1 MTLLTGAVRQPRFWL
16 RLLVLVAVP
25 LMVTLLL
32 GQQAWAAPAPE
43 DPCKPNHSIPNLE
56 CEPPPPPKNLGKVL
70 GIFDV
75 VDENGVPLSAY
86 GLNVDQGGT
95 LDVISKIIAF
105 LIGLGFNVIKV
116 VIGFACWLVDWAL
129 GFGLAK
135 ALLNPVS
142 DIAGTI
148 RAQVID
154 NLGLPGLFLMIVALW
169 GGYHILF
176 KRRSKGWSEI
186 AMSLVIA
193 SIAGVTLADPG
204 RVLIGNA
211 DDSGVLGTTKQ
222 FSMHIADVVLDDMCK
237 TPPAPPPGEEPKKR
251 EDLSTTCTDEAKK
264 SSEAQAVSRPITD
277 GLVDAFVQRPV
288 WVLYTGKPIDSACS
302 DAYGKSVLVRYNFN
316 RLVMP
321 KLIEEQKDKEDGWLN
336 GLREV
341 FSEAFSLDGLTDSLL
356 LATGNPWAIY
366 TVIEGEQQEAV
377 EKLKNVAVNHDA
389 WKQYVVP
396 ADAQVKEKCGGAEGP
411 VEDQQI
417 AASVDN
423 LISVWF
429 IAIAAIIVVCLVLA
443 VSITFLVSQ
452 VWMAVEVIRAQPALV
467 AGILPGGGR
476 TVMWNWVAGVFRVVL
491 AIFLSVMFLVFFLV
505 MVIAL
510 LNADTGEVM
519 TVKFLAIDFLA
530 LAFLMFR
537 KKVTAAAKTIS
548 KNLGDK
554 LNSST
559 GGGGASVFNGAA
571 SGGPKALDQ
580 LKNDAS
586 TLSSVGR
593 GARRL
598 WAGKPGG
605 GAGGGG
611 GQAGGDGTAGKPK
624 KNLKQRVQGAVKL
637 GTQVAAAVGT
647 GGTTAAVQATAKTA
661 LKNRLKNAAKKRL
674 EKNRVGRATL
684 ATART
689 GRYLGKEAPI
699 TRSRFR
705 NAVAA
710 ERRNLEDASR
720 PPADNSA
727 RRTRD
732 AQRDA
737 SRRMRDA
744 RSQTRDG
751 GQRLNGAVNGRRSQQ
766 RNQRRSSGSSG
777 SSGGGRGLNNRPG
790 RAGGGRGR

>member
-25 LMVTLLL
+25 LMVTMLL
-32 GQQAWAAPAPE
+32 GQQAWAAPAPKCDVNAE
-43 DPCKPNHSIPNLE
+43 VPDLYCK
-56 CEPPPPPKNLGKVL
+56 PPPPPENVGKVL

-105 LIGLGFNVIKV
+105 LIGLGFNVIKI

-237 TPPAPPPGEEPKKR
+237 TPPAPAPGEAPKKR

-264 SSEAQAVSRPITD
+264 TSEAQAVSRPITD

-288 WVLYTGKPIDSACS
+288 WVLNTGKPIDSACS
-302 DAYGKSVLVRYNFN
+302 DAYGKSVLLRYNFN
-316 RLVMP
+316 RIIMP
-321 KLIEEQKDKEDGWLN
+321 RLIKEQQKQENEGGWLDQL
-336 GLREV
+336 GAV
-341 FSEAFSLDGLTDSLL
+341 FSEAFSLDGLTDGLL

-366 TVIEGEQQEAV
+366 TVITGEQQEAV
-377 EKLKNVAVNHDA
+377 ERLKEVAKKQPA
-389 WKQYVVP
+389 W
-396 ADAQVKEKCGGAEGP
+396 AQVVAADEEVEAACNAELP
-411 VEDQQI
+411 NEDQQI

-537 KKVTAAAKTIS
+537 KKVTAAAKSIS

-554 LNSST
+554 MNSST

-580 LKNDAS
+580 LKDDAS

-598 WAGKPGG
+598 WAGKPGD
-605 GAGGGG
+605 GAGGGGG
-611 GQAGGDGTAGKPK
+611 GQAGGGGRAGKPK
-624 KNLKQRVQGAVKL
+624 RNLKQRVQGAVKL

-689 GRYLGKEAPI
+689 GRYLGKEAPV

-720 PPADNSA
+720 SPADNSA

-744 RSQTRDG
+744 RSQTRGG

-766 RNQRRSSGSSG
+766 QNRRRSSGSSG
-777 SSGGGRGLNNRPG
+777 SSGGGRGLNNRRG